1 MLDYIIYTDGGYSRS
16 NNVGSAAYV
25 ILKSDGQTL
34 LTQRSFVIRKET
46 SQRAELKAI
55 LAAIDA
61 LPDRCCARVC
71 TDCLA
76 ATLSLGRAPRR
87 KSQPDVD
94 LLLRYKQLVKRKKL
108 LIEFQWIRSH
118 GGTPWQEHCDN
129 LCTETLAL
137 AEAAPGA
144 AAAPGQVPAPGVA
157 PAG

>member
-87 KSQPDVD
+87 KNQPDVD

-144 AAAPGQVPAPGVA
+144 AAAPGVA

>member
-1 MLDYIIYTDGGYSRS
+1 MLDYIIYTDGGYSIS

-34 LTQRSFVIRKET
+34 LTQNSFLLRKET

-87 KSQPDVD
+87 KNQPDVD
-94 LLLRYKQLVKRKKL
+94 LLLMYKQMVRRKKL
-108 LIEFQWIRSH
+108 LIEFQWVSSRSGAAWH
-118 GGTPWQEHCDN
+118 EHCDR
-129 LCTETLAL
+129 LCTETLSL
-137 AEAAPGA
+137 AESS
-144 AAAPGQVPAPGVA
+144 PAVRG
-157 PAG
+157 